1 MQTVRRLPDARSSDH
16 PHHSVGSVLCPPSQP
31 IALSTNLLVQL
42 LVFDP
47 TYPILAGSVLS
58 LHHHSLDLPCTIV
71 DLVSTIE
78 KPSSTGAGSTA
89 AAAGGK
95 KRKPRVL
102 GKGAT
107 ALVRISVQ
115 SPGVPVE
122 VNRKDLAR
130 ILLRLQGETVAAG
143 VVVESS

>member
-1 MQTVRRLPDARSSDH
+1 
-16 PHHSVGSVLCPPSQP
+16 VLCPPSQP

-47 TYPILAGSVLS
+47 TYPILAGSILS

-78 KPSSTGAGSTA
+78 KPSSTSATGAATSTAPGA
-89 AAAGGK
+89 AAAGKK

-130 ILLRLQGETVAAG
+130 VLLRLQGETVAAG

>member
-1 MQTVRRLPDARSSDH
+1 M
-16 PHHSVGSVLCPPSQP
+16 LCPPSQP

-78 KPSSTGAGSTA
+78 KPSSTSGTGAAGSTA
-89 AAAGGK
+89 PGAAGKK

-130 ILLRLQGETVAAG
+130 VLLRLQGETVAAG